1 MTPEMLAHIR
11 ADVQTAMVENR
22 NTDPALLPDLLDYL
36 LTELSLISIS
46 PEQQGLHDPI
56 RPYEVR
62 EWADGLLNQAQMRAI
77 SQISFADRSTENDPD
92 WRDHL

>member
-1 MTPEMLAHIR
+1 MTPEMLARIR

-36 LTELSLISIS
+36 LTEVGRVATGDYRFLTFM
-46 PEQQGLHDPI
+46 
-56 RPYEVR
+56 R
-62 EWADGLLNQAQMRAI
+62 EWAVDVLEAAQLRAI
-77 SQISFADRSTENDPD
+77 SQIPFADRSTENDPD